1 MLLTVYS
8 LQQQIDTTHQ
18 DFRTPLNQVT
28 IMKQFK
34 KNRRTRTGAVLALE
48 LIMVMP
54 ILLMVLLA
62 TVEFGILLM
71 ASQGVGAAAAHGSRN
86 SALPSTSTA
95 SVTAAVATA
104 LDGYIWQ
111 GTEEVVIYVDAGG
124 GFVLDTPGNNVL
136 ENAPS
141 GSIVSVT
148 VNVESDQ
155 AAPDLLKYFG
165 ISLAGKEIT
174 TTYVTRKE

>member
-1 MLLTVYS
+1 MLKRHKMLLTV
-8 LQQQIDTTHQ
+8 DTMPQ
-18 DFRTPLNQVT
+18 NIRKSSNQVT
-28 IMKQFK
+28 NMKQIT
-34 KNRRTRTGAVLALE
+34 KNRRSRTGAVLALE

-71 ASQGVGAAAAHGSRN
+71 SSQGVGAAAAHGSRN
-86 SALPSTSTA
+86 AALPSSSRA
-95 SVTAAVATA
+95 SVVSAVDSA
-104 LDGYIWQ
+104 LSGYIWQ
-111 GTEEVVIYVDAGG
+111 SKAEVVVFVDGIK
-124 GFVLDTPGNNVL
+124 DTPVPGTL
-136 ENAPS
+136 LANAPS

-148 VNVESDQ
+148 VNVKMND

-165 ISLAGKEIT
+165 ISVATKSLT

>member
-1 MLLTVYS
+1 MRRILKNCQS
-8 LQQQIDTTHQ
+8 G
-18 DFRTPLNQVT
+18 RRN
-28 IMKQFK
+28 
-34 KNRRTRTGAVLALE
+34 NRRGAILSLE
-48 LIMVMP
+48 LIMVLP
-54 ILLMVLLA
+54 VLLMVLLA

-71 ASQGVGAAAAHGSRN
+71 SSQGVGAAASVGARN
-86 SALPSTSTA
+86 AALPSSSKA

-111 GTEEVVIYVDAGG
+111 GTEEVVIYVDSGS
-124 GFVLDTPGNNVL
+124 GFVFDNGAVL
-136 ENAPS
+136 ANAPS
-141 GSIVSVT
+141 GSVVSVT

-165 ISLAGKEIT
+165 ISLAGKELT

>member
-1 MLLTVYS
+1 MLPTV
-8 LQQQIDTTHQ
+8 DTTPHQ
-18 DFRTPLNQVT
+18 FCNTFAPVKT
-28 IMKQFK
+28 MKQFT
-34 KNRRTRTGAVLALE
+34 KNRRHRRGAALALE
-48 LIMVMP
+48 LIMVLP

-86 SALPSTSTA
+86 AALPSSSKM
-95 SVTAAVATA
+95 SVESAVATA

-111 GTEEVVIYVDAGG
+111 GTEEVVIFVDSGA
-124 GFVLDTPGNNVL
+124 GFVKDVSGTVL
-136 ENAPS
+136 SSAPS

-148 VNVESDQ
+148 VNVESDE

-165 ISLAGKEIT
+165 ISLMNKELT

>member
-1 MLLTVYS
+1 LTERHKMLPTVDAIPHKFCKS
-8 LQQQIDTTHQ
+8 LE
-18 DFRTPLNQVT
+18 QVKT
-28 IMKQFK
+28 MKQFTQ
-34 KNRRTRTGAVLALE
+34 NRRHRRGAALALE

-86 SALPSTSTA
+86 AALPSSSKA

-111 GTEEVVIYVDAGG
+111 GAEEVVIFVDSGS
-124 GFVLDTPGNNVL
+124 GFVKDVSGSVL
-136 ENAPS
+136 LNAPS

-148 VNVESDQ
+148 VNVESNQ

-165 ISLAGKEIT
+165 ISLLNKELT

>member
-1 MLLTVYS
+1 LLKRHILLLTV
-8 LQQQIDTTHQ
+8 DTTPQ
-18 DFRTPLNQVT
+18 DIRSPLKQVT
-28 IMKQFK
+28 IMKQIT
-34 KNRRTRTGAVLALE
+34 KNRRSRTGAVLALE

-71 ASQGVGAAAAHGSRN
+71 SSQGVGAAAAHGSRN
-86 SALPSTSTA
+86 AALPSSSRA
-95 SVTAAVATA
+95 SVVSAVNSA
-104 LDGYIWQ
+104 LSGYIWQ
-111 GTEEVVIYVDAGG
+111 SKAEVVVFVDSGG
-124 GFVLDTPGNNVL
+124 GFVKDTPVPGTL
-136 ENAPS
+136 LANAPS

-148 VNVESDQ
+148 VNVKMND

-165 ISLAGKEIT
+165 ISVATKSLT

>member
-1 MLLTVYS
+1 MRLTEDNKMLPTV
-8 LQQQIDTTHQ
+8 DAVPHK
-18 DFRTPLNQVT
+18 FRRTSKQVT
-28 IMKQFK
+28 TMKQFM
-34 KNRRTRTGAVLALE
+34 KNRRTRRGAVLALE
-48 LIMVMP
+48 LIMVLP

-71 ASQGVGAAAAHGSRN
+71 SSQGVGAAASIGSRN
-86 SALPSTSTA
+86 AALPSSSKM
-95 SVTAAVATA
+95 SVEAAVNTA

-111 GTEEVVIYVDAGG
+111 GAQEVVIYVDSGS
-124 GFVLDTPGNNVL
+124 GFVLDNGPVL
-136 ENAPS
+136 ANAPS
-141 GSIVSVT
+141 GSVVSVT

-165 ISLAGKEIT
+165 ISLMSKELT

>member
-1 MLLTVYS
+1 MTERHKMLPTVDAIPHKFCKS
-8 LQQQIDTTHQ
+8 LE
-18 DFRTPLNQVT
+18 QVKA
-28 IMKQFK
+28 MKQFTQ
-34 KNRRTRTGAVLALE
+34 NRRHRRGAALSLE
-48 LIMVMP
+48 
-54 ILLMVLLA
+54 LLMVLLA

-86 SALPSTSTA
+86 AALPSSSKA

-111 GTEEVVIYVDAGG
+111 GAEEVVIFVDSGS
-124 GFVLDTPGNNVL
+124 GFVKDVSGSVL
-136 ENAPS
+136 LNAPS

-148 VNVESDQ
+148 VNVESNQ

-165 ISLAGKEIT
+165 ISLLNKELT

>member
-1 MLLTVYS
+1 
-8 LQQQIDTTHQ
+8 
-18 DFRTPLNQVT
+18 
-28 IMKQFK
+28 MKQFTK
-34 KNRRTRTGAVLALE
+34 KRRTRQGAVLALE
-48 LIMVMP
+48 LIMVLP

-71 ASQGVGAAAAHGSRN
+71 SSQGVGAAAAHGSRN
-86 SALPSTSTA
+86 SALPSSSKA
-95 SVTAAVATA
+95 SVEAAVNAA

-111 GTEEVVIYVDAGG
+111 SAQETVIYVDSGG
-124 GFVLDTPGNNVL
+124 GFVKDISGTVL
-136 ENAPS
+136 SSAPS